1 MSKANRK
8 KVYDRLVENKEL
20 WKDDGA
26 LVKEF
31 GPGPTIQPKPKS
43 KSKGDLKSLEK

>member
-8 KVYDRLVENKEL
+8 KMYDKCVAENTL
-20 WKDDGA
+20 YKDDGA

-31 GPGPTIQPKPKS
+31 GEPATVEIKPVETK
-43 KSKGDLKSLEK
+43 KKGKK